1 MVKYCCSVELS
12 FVLATS
18 LAYTGTDTHTD
29 RSCCFLFCLFDFYS
43 WNEFILQLNSISF
56 AGKPLYKSKAL
67 DFSR

>member
-29 RSCCFLFCLFDFYS
+29 TSCCFLFCLIFTAGMSLYYS
-43 WNEFILQLNSISF
+43 
-56 AGKPLYKSKAL
+56 
-67 DFSR
+67 